1 MDVSSVVMTV
11 VAVTIGVI
19 LIGNLMIPQVT
30 SIMSDLSETHQDWA
44 DLLGVVV
51 ICSIVGLVAV
61 ALYAFKSKS

>member
-30 SIMSDLSETHQDWA
+30 TVMGNISSAHKDWA

-61 ALYAFKSKS
+61 ALYAFKSKD